1 VLGGLALCA
10 VAPALVAWI
19 SELRGAPLMGAY
31 FVHHL
36 PVAPALGDCLAV
48 TAVAGALAALA
59 ITLAARRA
67 DALAPQEVLRHE

>member
-1 VLGGLALCA
+1 
-10 VAPALVAWI
+10 
-19 SELRGAPLMGAY
+19 MGAY

-48 TAVAGALAALA
+48 AAVAGALATLA